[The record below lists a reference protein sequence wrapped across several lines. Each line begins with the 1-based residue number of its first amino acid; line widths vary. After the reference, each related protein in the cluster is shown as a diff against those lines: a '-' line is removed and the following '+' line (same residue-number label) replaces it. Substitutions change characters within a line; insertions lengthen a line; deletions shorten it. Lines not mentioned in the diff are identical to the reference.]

1 MKTSLFIITAYAP
14 DIQRQ
19 QLLRNLI
26 YYLKQNKRD
35 VFLLSHSPLP
45 QDIIDSCNYYFY
57 DERNEVILDER
68 FKWNAFFDIEGAWW
82 VESKLVAPLFS
93 TLLPVYN
100 FILQGITISKILD
113 YEYIHY
119 MEYDFS
125 INNLDLLDKNIEH
138 LQDNDVLLYKHN
150 LQGYDILL
158 GYMCIKVS
166 SFQLDEIYYI
176 KENLLNKYFGYEL
189 KVENF
194 IFDLLFKNKNYS
206 LKEYESV
213 LEFLTP
219 SQYQV
224 ADEIKTLGFFLVH
237 KEKELYDSE
246 DLFWAIHN
254 LKDEPLSFSI
264 IVNNNTIHNLYI
276 RPHISELGG
285 LGLLEDINNV
295 KFLYENKIVKEYN
308 LETQEQ
314 KNTLIENT
322 KLIKL
327 T

>member
-1 MKTSLFIITAYAP
+1 
-14 DIQRQ
+14 
-19 QLLRNLI
+19 
-26 YYLKQNKRD
+26 
-35 VFLLSHSPLP
+35 
-45 QDIIDSCNYYFY
+45 
-57 DERNEVILDER
+57 
-68 FKWNAFFDIEGAWW
+68 
-82 VESKLVAPLFS
+82 
-93 TLLPVYN
+93 
-100 FILQGITISKILD
+100 
-113 YEYIHY
+113 

-295 KFLYENKIVKEYN
+295 KFL
-308 LETQEQ
+308 
-314 KNTLIENT
+314 
-322 KLIKL
+322 
-327 T
+327 